1 MKVFISHKNTDQYI
15 ARRVLDVLKSQGV
28 DAYLDLLDNTIVYK
42 GELLTKHIKSKINE
56 CTDILVVMSEETRY
70 SWWVPF
76 EIGMATQK
84 DLPTVSYLQS
94 GVELPDYLAYWPR
107 LKNETDLLQYVVT
120 RRYVQQQTIIGRSL
134 EQSSVSNNTSETER
148 FYTELKQRLR

>member
-15 ARRVLDVLKSQGV
+15 ARRVLEVLKSQGV
-28 DAYLDLLDNTIVYK
+28 DAYLDLLDNTVVYK
-42 GELLTKHIKSKINE
+42 GELLTKHIKSKLNE

-134 EQSSVSNNTSETER
+134 EQSSFSNNTSETER

>member
-1 MKVFISHKNTDQYI
+1 MKIFISHKNTDQYI

-107 LKNETDLLQYVVT
+107 LRNETDLLQYVVT

-134 EQSSVSNNTSETER
+134 EHSSISNTTSETER

>member
-134 EQSSVSNNTSETER
+134 EQSSFSNNTSETER
-148 FYTELKQRLR
+148 FYAELKQRLR

>member
-1 MKVFISHKNTDQYI
+1 MKIFISHKNTDQYI

-107 LKNETDLLQYVVT
+107 LRNETDLLQYVVT

-134 EQSSVSNNTSETER
+134 EHSSFSNTISETER

>member
-15 ARRVLDVLKSQGV
+15 ARRVLEVLKSQGV
-28 DAYLDLLDNTIVYK
+28 DAYLDLLDNTVVYK

-134 EQSSVSNNTSETER
+134 EQSSFSNNTSETER
-148 FYTELKQRLR
+148 FYAELKQRLR

>member
-1 MKVFISHKNTDQYI
+1 MKIFISHKNTDQYI

-107 LKNETDLLQYVVT
+107 LRNETDLLQYVVT

-134 EQSSVSNNTSETER
+134 EHSSFSNTTSETER

>member
-107 LKNETDLLQYVVT
+107 LRNETDLLQYVVT

-134 EQSSVSNNTSETER
+134 EQSSFSNNTSETER
-148 FYTELKQRLR
+148 FYAELKQRLR